1 MATAETTE
9 VFDCSVADFYKII
22 TDYAKYPEFLS
33 EVKECKLVKV
43 EGNRKLVEYSI
54 SLIKTFTYS
63 LWMTENGE
71 DKVEWAL
78 ASGNLFKES
87 SGYWHLEDEAG
98 KCRATYHVSAKFNV
112 FVPGPVAKALV
123 NVNLPTMMSSYHKR
137 VQELYGK

>member
-9 VFDCSVADFYKII
+9 VFNCSVEEFYKII
-22 TDYAKYPEFLS
+22 TDYPRYSEFLS
-33 EVKECKLVKV
+33 EVKECKVLKD
-43 EGNRKLVEYSI
+43 EGNRKLVEYAI
-54 SLIKTFTYS
+54 SVIKTFTYS

-71 DKVEWAL
+71 NEVKWVL

-87 SGYWHLEDEAG
+87 SGFWRLEDEAG
-98 KCRATYHVSAKFNV
+98 KCRATYHVDAKFNV

-137 VQELYGK
+137 VNELYGK